1 MKVHEAKVVIFN
13 LHTLF
18 LKIAIAKILE
28 GALGGLKRPH
38 TPAHLE
44 DCSTIDF
51 CWLLVASIFFTNM
64 CVAIH

>member
-28 GALGGLKRPH
+28 GALGGSSA
-38 TPAHLE
+38 PAPPRIWKTAAPL
-44 DCSTIDF
+44 
-51 CWLLVASIFFTNM
+51 IFVGFL
-64 CVAIH
+64 